1 MWAHRKQ
8 LAVFFGAARRQ
19 RQRHLSTRGGHTVE
33 IQAMLHTIYSN
44 VIGNIATSSY
54 VKWSETYRLIISHFY
69 CIIWGFLCL
78 HVDCYHS
85 KSKTGR
91 ESLSFFH
98 CMAKL
103 WLSVYQLNA
112 MQPHVCVGWS
122 IAPGCWYHEGA
133 VLTFGICSKLNSNI
147 CTVLQGYEGKKY
159 TPITS

>member
-78 HVDCYHS
+78 HVDCHHS

-91 ESLSFFH
+91 ESCPFSTAL
-98 CMAKL
+98 
-103 WLSVYQLNA
+103 
-112 MQPHVCVGWS
+112 PHVCVGWS